1 MPVSH
6 LVWVL
11 PLFNYGQILH
21 CIYTIYD
28 TLGIVIVLWSLLMLS
43 FYRLVRP
50 RIFLSQLLVRTSPE
64 SSRTVSQSDLCF
76 QKFLS
81 VCNVLYILEY
91 VLFPGTQLVLCLSP

>member
-11 PLFNYGQILH
+11 SLFNYGQILH

-43 FYRLVRP
+43 FYRLVRL
-50 RIFLSQLLVRTSPE
+50 RIFLSQLLIRTSPE

-76 QKFLS
+76 QKLLS
-81 VCNVLYILEY
+81 VCNVLYVLEY
-91 VLFPGTQLVLCLSP
+91 LFVSST

>member
-1 MPVSH
+1 MSVSH

-28 TLGIVIVLWSLLMLS
+28 TLDNVIVLWSLLMLS

-76 QKFLS
+76 QKLLS
-81 VCNVLYILEY
+81 VCNVLYVLEY
-91 VLFPGTQLVLCLSP
+91 LFVSST